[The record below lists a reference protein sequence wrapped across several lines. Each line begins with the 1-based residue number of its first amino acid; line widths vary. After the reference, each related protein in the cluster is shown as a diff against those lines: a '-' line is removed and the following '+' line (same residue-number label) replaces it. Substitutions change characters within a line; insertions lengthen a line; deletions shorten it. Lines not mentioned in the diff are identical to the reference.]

1 MSTPLKINVV
11 GAGLVGLSAAL
22 AFRQQGHDVQVFEA
36 AARLAPLGAVI
47 TIPPNATRVFER
59 LGFDV
64 EEACRPL
71 RYEGSVAYKSTG
83 EKLGEF
89 DFKNY
94 ERPSWMVHR
103 HDLHTALYEC
113 AVSADGPG
121 IPVRVRLGARVTAC
135 DPEAGSLVTEDGTTH
150 TADLLIGADGIKR
163 AAFRAL
169 ISTDGIKDELQWLLA
184 DGPRGMRA
192 AFGPERRTLL
202 FTPVRNNELVSVF
215 GVHEDDRDQNAV
227 DWNVPSSKEALLEK
241 YADFDEKF
249 KKLIRR
255 ADEVKLWQM
264 RALPWHIETWIR
276 GRTCI
281 AGDAAHATLPTLGQG
296 FAIGLEDVGAL
307 AFLLPA
313 GTRPEDVEG
322 RLRLFQDVRKA
333 RAEFVARESIEQAIV
348 PEKQGLFMRSEE
360 MRAQLRDEHKA
371 QAEGCGAFVDGERM
385 MRALVETL
393 QISTNLA
400 TNAPLRL
407 VASPG
412 QMLSRRGWTGRD
424 RCVPLHV
431 RRLFR
436 QAFCAPDGL
445 RCQARVSEAAVALSV
460 APARVRQNKV
470 APPLPVRLSI
480 VDHQGARHSLLMRRP
495 VIERVEL
502 FCVERGGDSEH
513 IDSGIYTRSRPG
525 SR

>member
-1 MSTPLKINVV
+1 MSTPVPLKINIV

-22 AFRQQGHDVQVFEA
+22 ALRQQGHDVQVFEA

-47 TIPPNATRVFER
+47 IIPPNATRVFER

-89 DFKNY
+89 NSKY
-94 ERPSWMVHR
+94 ERPSWSVHR
-103 HDLHTALYEC
+103 HDLHTALYER
-113 AVSADGPG
+113 AVSAKGPG
-121 IPVRVRLGARVTAC
+121 RPVTVHLGARVTTC

-150 TADLLIGADGIKR
+150 TADLLIGADGIKSSIRTHVLGYPLGAPASKR

-169 ISTDGIKDELQWLLA
+169 IPTDGIKDELDWLFA

-202 FTPVRNNELVSVF
+202 FTPVRNEELVSVY
-215 GVHEDDRDQNAV
+215 GVHGDERDQDAV
-227 DWNVPSSKEALLEK
+227 GWNVPSSKEALLEK
-241 YADFDEKF
+241 YANFDAKF
-249 KKLIRR
+249 KKLLTR

-281 AGDAAHATLPTLGQG
+281 AGDAAHATLATLGQG

-322 RLRLFQDVRKA
+322 RLRVFQDVRKA
-333 RAEFVARESIEQAIV
+333 RAEFVARESIEQASI

-360 MRAQLRDEHKA
+360 MRAQVWGYDA
-371 QAEGCGAFVDGERM
+371 C
-385 MRALVETL
+385 
-393 QISTNLA
+393 
-400 TNAPLRL
+400 
-407 VASPG
+407 
-412 QMLSRRGWTGRD
+412 
-424 RCVPLHV
+424 
-431 RRLFR
+431 
-436 QAFCAPDGL
+436 
-445 RCQARVSEAAVALSV
+445 SV
-460 APARVRQNKV
+460 AEARSKEI
-470 APPLPVRLSI
+470 LE
-480 VDHQGARHSLLMRRP
+480 GAS
-495 VIERVEL
+495 
-502 FCVERGGDSEH
+502 
-513 IDSGIYTRSRPG
+513 
-525 SR
+525 

>member
-1 MSTPLKINVV
+1 
-11 GAGLVGLSAAL
+11 
-22 AFRQQGHDVQVFEA
+22 
-36 AARLAPLGAVI
+36 
-47 TIPPNATRVFER
+47 
-59 LGFDV
+59 
-64 EEACRPL
+64 
-71 RYEGSVAYKSTG
+71 SVAYKSTG

-94 ERPSWMVHR
+94 ERVRPSWMVHR
-103 HDLHTALYEC
+103 HDLHTALYER

-121 IPVRVRLGARVTAC
+121 IPVRVHLGERVTTC

-150 TADLLIGADGIKR
+150 TADLLIGADGIKSSIRTHVLGHPLEAPVTQR

-169 ISTDGIKDELQWLLA
+169 VSTEGIKDELQWLLA

-202 FTPVRNNELVSVF
+202 FTPVRNDELVSVF

-227 DWNVPSSKEALLEK
+227 EWNVPSSKEALLER

-307 AFLLPA
+307 AFLLPT
-313 GTRPEDVEG
+313 GTHPEDVEG
-322 RLRLFQDVRKA
+322 RLRVFQDLRKA
-333 RAEFVARESIEQAIV
+333 RAEFVARESIEQASI

-360 MRAQLRDEHKA
+360 MRAEVWGYDA
-371 QAEGCGAFVDGERM
+371 C
-385 MRALVETL
+385 
-393 QISTNLA
+393 
-400 TNAPLRL
+400 
-407 VASPG
+407 
-412 QMLSRRGWTGRD
+412 
-424 RCVPLHV
+424 
-431 RRLFR
+431 
-436 QAFCAPDGL
+436 
-445 RCQARVSEAAVALSV
+445 SV
-460 APARVRQNKV
+460 AEARLKEI
-470 APPLPVRLSI
+470 LE
-480 VDHQGARHSLLMRRP
+480 GAS
-495 VIERVEL
+495 
-502 FCVERGGDSEH
+502 
-513 IDSGIYTRSRPG
+513 
-525 SR
+525 

>member
-1 MSTPLKINVV
+1 
-11 GAGLVGLSAAL
+11 
-22 AFRQQGHDVQVFEA
+22 VFEA
-36 AARLAPLGAVI
+36 AAKLAPLGAVI

-71 RYEGSVAYKSTG
+71 RYEG
-83 EKLGEF
+83 
-89 DFKNY
+89 
-94 ERPSWMVHR
+94 PSWMVHR
-103 HDLHTALYEC
+103 YDLHTALYKR
-113 AVSADGPG
+113 AVSAEGPG
-121 IPVRVRLGARVTAC
+121 RPVMVHLGARVTAC
-135 DPEAGSLVTEDGTTH
+135 DPESGSLVTEDGTTH
-150 TADLLIGADGIKR
+150 TADLVIGTDGIKSSVRTHILGRPLEAPATQR

-202 FTPVRNNELVSVF
+202 FTPVRNDELVSVF

-227 DWNVPSSKEALLEK
+227 EWNVPSSSEALLEK

-281 AGDAAHATLPTLGQG
+281 AGDAAQFAALGQG

-313 GTRPEDVEG
+313 RTRPEDVEG
-322 RLRLFQDVRKA
+322 RLRIFQDVRKA
-333 RAEFVARESIEQAIV
+333 RAEFVARESIEQASI

-360 MRAQLRDEHKA
+360 MRAQVWGYDA
-371 QAEGCGAFVDGERM
+371 C
-385 MRALVETL
+385 
-393 QISTNLA
+393 
-400 TNAPLRL
+400 
-407 VASPG
+407 
-412 QMLSRRGWTGRD
+412 
-424 RCVPLHV
+424 
-431 RRLFR
+431 
-436 QAFCAPDGL
+436 
-445 RCQARVSEAAVALSV
+445 SV
-460 APARVRQNKV
+460 AEARLKV
-470 APPLPVRLSI
+470 ILE
-480 VDHQGARHSLLMRRP
+480 GAS
-495 VIERVEL
+495 
-502 FCVERGGDSEH
+502 
-513 IDSGIYTRSRPG
+513 
-525 SR
+525 

>member
-1 MSTPLKINVV
+1 MSSPLKINIV

-22 AFRQQGHDVQVFEA
+22 ALRQQGHDVQVFEA
-36 AARLAPLGAVI
+36 AAKLAPLGAVI

-89 DFKNY
+89 DFNDY

-103 HDLHTALYEC
+103 HDLHTALYER
-113 AVSADGPG
+113 AMSTEGPG
-121 IPVRVRLGARVTAC
+121 RPVRVRLGARVTTC

-150 TADLLIGADGIKR
+150 TADLLIGADGIKSSIRTHVLGHPLEAPATQR

-169 ISTDGIKDELQWLLA
+169 ISTDEIKDELQWLLA

-202 FTPVRNNELVSVF
+202 FTPVRNDELVSVF
-215 GVHEDDRDQNAV
+215 GVHEDDRDQHAV

-322 RLRLFQDVRKA
+322 RLRVFQDVRKA
-333 RAEFVARESIEQAIV
+333 RAEFVARESIEQASI

-360 MRAQLRDEHKA
+360 MRAEVWGYDA
-371 QAEGCGAFVDGERM
+371 C
-385 MRALVETL
+385 
-393 QISTNLA
+393 
-400 TNAPLRL
+400 
-407 VASPG
+407 
-412 QMLSRRGWTGRD
+412 
-424 RCVPLHV
+424 
-431 RRLFR
+431 
-436 QAFCAPDGL
+436 
-445 RCQARVSEAAVALSV
+445 SV
-460 APARVRQNKV
+460 AEARLKEI
-470 APPLPVRLSI
+470 LE
-480 VDHQGARHSLLMRRP
+480 GAS
-495 VIERVEL
+495 
-502 FCVERGGDSEH
+502 
-513 IDSGIYTRSRPG
+513 
-525 SR
+525 

>member
-1 MSTPLKINVV
+1 MSTPLKINIV

-22 AFRQQGHDVQVFEA
+22 ALRQQGHDVQVFEA

-83 EKLGEF
+83 EKLSEF

-103 HDLHTALYEC
+103 RDLHTALHERI
-113 AVSADGPG
+113 VSAEGPG
-121 IPVRVRLGARVTAC
+121 RPVKVHLGTRVTTC
-135 DPEAGSLVTEDGTTH
+135 DPESGSLVTADGATH
-150 TADLLIGADGIKR
+150 TADLLIGADGIKSSIRTHVLGHPLEAPASKR

-169 ISTDGIKDELQWLLA
+169 ISTEGIKDELQWLFA
-184 DGPRGMRA
+184 DGPRGMRGM
-192 AFGPERRTLL
+192 FGPERRSLF
-202 FTPVRNNELVSVF
+202 FTPVRNDELVSVL
-215 GVHEDDRDQNAV
+215 GVHGDDRDQDAV

-281 AGDAAHATLPTLGQG
+281 AGDAAQRFAALGQG

-313 GTRPEDVEG
+313 GTHPKDVEG
-322 RLRLFQDVRKA
+322 RLRVFQDVRKA
-333 RAEFVARESIEQAIV
+333 RAEFVARESIEQTII

-360 MRAQLRDEHKA
+360 MRAQVWGYDA
-371 QAEGCGAFVDGERM
+371 CTVAEARLKEILEGA
-385 MRALVETL
+385 
-393 QISTNLA
+393 S
-400 TNAPLRL
+400 
-407 VASPG
+407 
-412 QMLSRRGWTGRD
+412 
-424 RCVPLHV
+424 
-431 RRLFR
+431 
-436 QAFCAPDGL
+436 
-445 RCQARVSEAAVALSV
+445 
-460 APARVRQNKV
+460 
-470 APPLPVRLSI
+470 
-480 VDHQGARHSLLMRRP
+480 
-495 VIERVEL
+495 
-502 FCVERGGDSEH
+502 
-513 IDSGIYTRSRPG
+513 
-525 SR
+525 

>member
-1 MSTPLKINVV
+1 MSTPLKINIV
-11 GAGLVGLSAAL
+11 GAALSNRL
-22 AFRQQGHDVQVFEA
+22 TGVIDKVFEA
-36 AARLAPLGAVI
+36 AAKLAPLGAVI

-103 HDLHTALYEC
+103 HDLHTALYER
-113 AVSADGPG
+113 AVSAEEPG
-121 IPVRVRLGARVTAC
+121 RPVRVHLGARVTTC
-135 DPEAGSLVTEDGTTH
+135 DPEIGSLVTEDGATH
-150 TADLLIGADGIKR
+150 TADLLIGADGIKSSIRTHVLGHPLEAPATQR

-215 GVHEDDRDQNAV
+215 GVHGDDRDQNAV

-281 AGDAAHATLPTLGQG
+281 AGDAAQFVALGQG

-322 RLRLFQDVRKA
+322 RLRVFQDVRKA
-333 RAEFVARESIEQAIV
+333 RAEFVARESIEQASI

-360 MRAQLRDEHKA
+360 MRAEVWGYDA
-371 QAEGCGAFVDGERM
+371 C
-385 MRALVETL
+385 
-393 QISTNLA
+393 
-400 TNAPLRL
+400 
-407 VASPG
+407 
-412 QMLSRRGWTGRD
+412 
-424 RCVPLHV
+424 
-431 RRLFR
+431 
-436 QAFCAPDGL
+436 
-445 RCQARVSEAAVALSV
+445 SV
-460 APARVRQNKV
+460 ADARLKEI
-470 APPLPVRLSI
+470 LE
-480 VDHQGARHSLLMRRP
+480 GAS
-495 VIERVEL
+495 
-502 FCVERGGDSEH
+502 
-513 IDSGIYTRSRPG
+513 
-525 SR
+525 